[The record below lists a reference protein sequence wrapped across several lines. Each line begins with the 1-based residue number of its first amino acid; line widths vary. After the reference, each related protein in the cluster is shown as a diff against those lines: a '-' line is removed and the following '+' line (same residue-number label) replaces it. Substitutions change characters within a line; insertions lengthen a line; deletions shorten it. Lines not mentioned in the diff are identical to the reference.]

1 MNYVFKKGSQLRSY
15 LLGSVGPKGKY
26 QIPFPLHDRLMV
38 KALSSPD
45 LFLSSS

>member
-15 LLGSVGPKGKY
+15 LLGSAGPKGNY
-26 QIPFPLHDRLMV
+26 PIPFPLNDGVMV
-38 KALSSPD
+38 KALRSPD